1 MATEI
6 HRRANFSPSTQSRLL
21 DNPVRADTTPPAESN
36 PEAGS
41 TGSEALFTDRFGG
54 GEQVLMAQPLLT
66 PSVGTRNQGV
76 LKTPGAANNI
86 VPYRGGANGSPKTT
100 PNPTNGQTFRGNSH
114 YESPGSGSVRP
125 FGGRGQQIDAGA
137 PTGGAQVG
145 FPPLPPTAMTTG
157 LVQDALGSLH
167 RQQILDRLDG
177 LVATGRTDVYVPQFG
192 RTLSIQYHRQSG
204 ELSLSDPDTPQA
216 GKHKWVSLDNL
227 LGMLHVRRNELPSLS
242 DGGAP
247 RPQGRAPRVQ
257 ASATNNS
264 QPVQQPSSE
273 PFRRSDPTQSRSG
286 VYQPP
291 VDPEFQ
297 ALQRKVA
304 QQLESREAQNQ
315 AYKIADSLGSQNNR
329 PSVYA
334 PGDGANATNDALQS
348 NKSGLHALR
357 FEIPVKVDGKT
368 LKVPAVFTS
377 SDPKEALRTLD
388 QLSQKGWADPK
399 LLRAGGRT
407 RKGLE
412 QAVQGQQKKQAEN
425 QSIQRKVAQQLESGE
440 ARNQAYKIADSLGSQ
455 NNRPSVYAPGDGANA
470 TNDALQ
476 SNKSGLH
483 ALRFEIPV
491 KVDGKTLK
499 VPAVFTSSDP
509 KEALRTLDQLSQ
521 KGWTDPELLRAGGRT
536 RKGLEQAV
544 QGQQKEQAE
553 NQSIQRQNDA
563 LVSAYEL
570 SDKFSAQG
578 FSRPQVFRMN
588 EKEAA
593 VNMART
599 FNQGGGYTAVLMLK
613 TPQGEVPALYSAR
626 NPAELERLTKDPV
639 LGNSVRLEP
648 ELSARGGLRLPSTNA
663 QAVQPQGLNEG
674 SPGEQVRRKLEEQ
687 LEPGELERFRRY
699 VEANPDI
706 GTLFNEAAHGEPD
719 KAVAAAARELSKGGE
734 GKGSEVIARL
744 RNGSFNYD
752 GGGKP
757 PTNSSTAAAS
767 AGEPDDAARRAALF
781 AEPQLKALLD
791 KEPSLRES
799 LQKNPELVDLM
810 ASRPVLTNVLVACP
824 DVLKSVLKHPES
836 VQHIKNT
843 FEAIDQRGADAVAA
857 DKQKPV
863 ATPLTA
869 EQLALSER
877 IRAAMP
883 EEKPT
888 QPGFDPARKED
899 PAYQEAYLDK
909 LYADATV
916 AKAELKGMTEKIA
929 AATGGTAAFRPGDKE
944 RQRSGEKI
952 QSDYGGD
959 ASQLVDLA
967 SSKIV
972 YDNLEDLY
980 KGLAA
985 AEKEFGAQIVRVKDR
1000 FIKPVPS
1007 GYRDIL
1013 MNVKMSNG
1021 HVAEFRLHLKQ
1032 VDEQADTEHA
1042 LYRVGRSLEPV
1053 AQEQKRPLTQEE
1065 AALKTGLNRESQKL
1079 YEKALEE
1086 AMRDSR

>member
-399 LLRAGGRT
+399 
-407 RKGLE
+407 
-412 QAVQGQQKKQAEN
+412 
-425 QSIQRKVAQQLESGE
+425 
-440 ARNQAYKIADSLGSQ
+440 
-455 NNRPSVYAPGDGANA
+455 
-470 TNDALQ
+470 
-476 SNKSGLH
+476 
-483 ALRFEIPV
+483 
-491 KVDGKTLK
+491 
-499 VPAVFTSSDP
+499 
-509 KEALRTLDQLSQ
+509 
-521 KGWTDPELLRAGGRT
+521 LLRAGGRT